1 LPPPA
6 RYDNAIVDRCSPIAQ
21 VEGIGRHAEWHN
33 AYNSRADDG
42 LNARRAAWARPAMR
56 VGVSPRHDSVAPRT
70 EFYRLARLTC
80 C

>member
-6 RYDNAIVDRCSPIAQ
+6 RHDNAIVDRCSPIAQ

-42 LNARRAAWARPAMR
+42 LDARRAA
-56 VGVSPRHDSVAPRT
+56 
-70 EFYRLARLTC
+70 
-80 C
+80 